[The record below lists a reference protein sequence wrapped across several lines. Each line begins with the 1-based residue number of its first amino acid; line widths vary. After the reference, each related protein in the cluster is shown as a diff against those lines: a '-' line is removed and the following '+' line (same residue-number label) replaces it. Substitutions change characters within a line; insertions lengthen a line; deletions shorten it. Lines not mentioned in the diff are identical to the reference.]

1 MTPLR
6 VLVLGLSGLGT
17 VGIVAIAFLVSGQL
31 FSGEQLAREIAWITL
46 LIYGAPYVL
55 LVLPALVLGL
65 LNRWLPLALGLC
77 ILTVPAVVV
86 LFGNA

>member
-6 VLVLGLSGLGT
+6 ALVLGLSGLATLG
-17 VGIVAIAFLVSGQL
+17 VLAIAYLVSGQL
-31 FSGEQLAREIAWITL
+31 FSGEQLARELAWIAL

-65 LNRWLPLALGLC
+65 LNRWLPFALALCVLA
-77 ILTVPAVVV
+77 VSAVVV
-86 LFGNA
+86 LFRNA